1 MNREIKFR
9 GKHIL
14 AFLEPHNTGIW
25 VYGYLCND
33 HYINSE
39 ELMGEM
45 LVDKDSV
52 GQYTGLKDKNGVEIY
67 EGDILKIPEWL
78 WEDEQ
83 EYCVCIYQQEN
94 EVCDVYGFGLYI
106 KDGYSGKYKVRVP
119 SDEWDEFEVVGN
131 IYDNSELIEKEGK

>member
-9 GKHIL
+9 GKHIH

-67 EGDILKIPEWL
+67 EGDIIKCH
-78 WEDEQ
+78 DEIGYIKYG
-83 EYCVCIYQQEN
+83 EFNCSCCN
-94 EVCDVYGFGLYI
+94 GVYGWVVEPYNYYADLRN
-106 KDGYSGKYKVRVP
+106 YKNL
-119 SDEWDEFEVVGN
+119 EVIGN
-131 IYDNSELIEKEGK
+131 IWENGDLLNDSK